1 MEEKKEHF
9 VRPTTERP
17 PSLVSLTLLAVIF
30 GVLAGFGGY
39 LIGKWFIPA
48 NIAFLSNQ
56 PEIKINLEQPLTSV
70 ANKYD
75 ASIAGLYKG
84 SKIVSDLAGP
94 IFDQADYLG
103 AAVAVTSDGWLMS
116 TDQVVLTTQHKVVI
130 NDKIFDIEEIK
141 KDVFSGAVF
150 IKIKTNDLLAIN
162 FQLTEGVK
170 AGEKI
175 FTDQELASSLDH
187 TFSTAVL
194 GNAHFTAGTYL
205 SSDSIDYYYQ
215 LTDLSTAHV
224 NLGAPYFN
232 LKGDLIGLSYKLNQ
246 DMVLLPA
253 DYLKQAV
260 KHLLAATERPIWG
273 ISYIDLENNSGL
285 EEKGNYVYSQV
296 LNKAVTANTP
306 AARAGLKA
314 KDRILSVNNDAITK
328 DRTITSI
335 LQNYRLGDKIIL
347 KVVRD
352 GKEMDLEMK

>member
-30 GVLAGFGGY
+30 GLLAGFGGY
-39 LIGKWFIPA
+39 LIGKWFIPS

-56 PEIKINLEQPLTSV
+56 PDIKINLEQPLTSV
-70 ANKYD
+70 ANKHQ
-75 ASIAGLYKG
+75 ASIAGLYRA
-84 SKIVSDLAGP
+84 SKIVADLASP

-103 AAVAVTSDGWLMS
+103 SAVAVTSDGWLMS
-116 TDQVVLTTQHKVVI
+116 TDQVVLTTQNKVVI
-130 NDKIFDIEEIK
+130 NDKFFDIEQIK

-150 IKIKTNDLLAIN
+150 IKVNSNDLAAVN
-162 FQLTEGVK
+162 FQVTEGVK
-170 AGEKI
+170 VGESI
-175 FTDQELASSLDH
+175 FTDQELASSLNH
-187 TFSTAVL
+187 TFSTAIL
-194 GNAHFTAGTYL
+194 GNTHFTAGTYL
-205 SSDSIDYYYQ
+205 SADSIDYYYQ
-215 LTDLSTAHV
+215 LTDLSTDDISPS
-224 NLGAPYFN
+224 APYFN
-232 LKGDLIGLSYKLNQ
+232 FKGDLIGLSYKLEQ

-260 KHLLAATERPIWG
+260 KHLLASTERPIWG
-273 ISYIDLENNSGL
+273 ISYIDLENNNGF
-285 EEKGNYVYSQV
+285 EEKGNYVYNPV
-296 LNKAVTANTP
+296 LNKAVLVNTP